1 MRPIGGFMVRF
12 SWGKI
17 LGVTLGIV
25 SWSQTQSSLGNITPA
40 RGECNY
46 YYKLGKGVNT
56 RSSLV
61 FLVMPS
67 HQNSCQIKSGR

>member
-1 MRPIGGFMVRF
+1 MRPIGGVMVRF

-46 YYKLGKGVNT
+46 YYKLGKG
-56 RSSLV
+56 
-61 FLVMPS
+61 
-67 HQNSCQIKSGR
+67 G